1 LPHKNYQA
9 LLPRAVQDLANSAY
23 AGSLMYVALFFT
35 IIYAT
40 DYQTRHPDL
49 TSVSLALLVALS
61 IARIAISYNVK
72 RIVPVIWVRW
82 FSVLTIL
89 IVSIWSGFWAVVTH
103 LDGLN
108 KTTLLAIVA
117 GTGIISAGVGT
128 LSPLRKLSYALML
141 VMLWPTGIILIQQP
155 DGVGVA
161 YAVMMGFGSMFLVYV
176 STRMNTQ
183 YWEMHQNAFL
193 LEERARELTD
203 ATHAKSRFLARMS
216 HEIRTPMN
224 GIVGMTELL
233 RNANMGPEETK
244 FIDTIH
250 RSSEVLL
257 DILNDI
263 LDLSKIES
271 GKLEIRHTDFDIVEI
286 ISETVNLLEIH
297 AREKQLTIRTEL
309 RKALPRELQGDPGRI
324 RQILTNLVGNA
335 IKFTE
340 HGSVTVRLNTEVMGK
355 NRILVLIEVIDTGI
369 GVSED
374 AQEHIFDAFEQADDS
389 TTRRFG
395 GTGLGLA
402 ISRQLVK
409 IMHGKIGVKNN
420 SGSGSTFWFQIPF
433 DIGPVSSSATDLQL
447 NSDTEPLHSELLV
460 DTHILVAE
468 DNPVNQFVVKQMLE
482 ALGCKV
488 TVANDGIEVVSLW
501 KEQRYDIILMDIQMP
516 NRSGIEATKVI
527 RRLENSE
534 QHITI
539 IALTANAYDSDRE
552 LCLEAGL
559 DDYLSK
565 PCRIHELK
573 GMFEHWV
580 RINREEPTI

>member
-1 LPHKNYQA
+1 
-9 LLPRAVQDLANSAY
+9 
-23 AGSLMYVALFFT
+23 
-35 IIYAT
+35 
-40 DYQTRHPDL
+40 
-49 TSVSLALLVALS
+49 
-61 IARIAISYNVK
+61 
-72 RIVPVIWVRW
+72 
-82 FSVLTIL
+82 
-89 IVSIWSGFWAVVTH
+89 
-103 LDGLN
+103 
-108 KTTLLAIVA
+108 
-117 GTGIISAGVGT
+117 
-128 LSPLRKLSYALML
+128 
-141 VMLWPTGIILIQQP
+141 
-155 DGVGVA
+155 
-161 YAVMMGFGSMFLVYV
+161 
-176 STRMNTQ
+176 
-183 YWEMHQNAFL
+183 
-193 LEERARELTD
+193 
-203 ATHAKSRFLARMS
+203 
-216 HEIRTPMN
+216 
-224 GIVGMTELL
+224 
-233 RNANMGPEETK
+233 
-244 FIDTIH
+244 
-250 RSSEVLL
+250 
-257 DILNDI
+257 LNDI

-271 GKLEIRHTDFDIVEI
+271 GKLEIRHTDFDILEI

-324 RQILTNLVGNA
+324 RQILINLVGNA

-340 HGSVTVRLNTEVMGK
+340 HGSVTVRLNTEVRGK

-402 ISRQLVK
+402 ISRQLVE

-447 NSDTEPLHSELLV
+447 NSDAKPLHSELLV
-460 DTHILVAE
+460 GTHILVAE

-482 ALGCKV
+482 VLGCKV

-501 KEQRYDIILMDIQMP
+501 KEQHYDIILMDIQMP
-516 NRSGIEATKVI
+516 NRGGIEATKVI
-527 RRLENSE
+527 RELENSE

-573 GMFEHWV
+573 GMFERWV
-580 RINREEPTI
+580 RINRKEPII